1 MPAPARETGS
11 VPEAVASGSTR
22 APRQQRV
29 LPEEAPSATPP
40 PLQAAPLAPPP
51 PIEPSFVV
59 PPLPLE
65 PATTPAAIIRAAFE
79 PAVEAVAE
87 AIQVSSDLATRGE
100 GEIRIQL
107 KPAVLDG
114 STVQISV
121 SGNDMSIVFTPATPD
136 AAALLQAHTPEL
148 ATLLAERVPAWHAT
162 VHVSKR
168 NEHA

>member
-1 MPAPARETGS
+1 MPDAA
-11 VPEAVASGSTR
+11 
-22 APRQQRV
+22 
-29 LPEEAPSATPP
+29 PP

-51 PIEPSFVV
+51 TVDSSFVV
-59 PPLPLE
+59 RPSSLE
-65 PATTPAAIIRAAFE
+65 PTATPAAIVRAAFE

-87 AIQVSSDLATRGE
+87 AIQVSSDIATRGE

-114 STVQISV
+114 SAVQISV
-121 SGNDMSIVFTPATPD
+121 SGNDMAVTFHPATPD
-136 AAALLQAHTPEL
+136 AAALLQVHAPEL
-148 ATLLAERVPAWHAT
+148 AALLSERVPAWNAT